1 MKKYLLLVFTCLF
14 LNSANSQEK
23 TKFEKYD
30 SFVWC
35 AMIQYKDHNYT
46 AALENF
52 EKAFKVIPD
61 EDVSDYF
68 YAAAAALH
76 LKNDQKAK
84 ELIIESILNTDSS
97 IDYFL
102 NFEEFNPFRSLK
114 LFEEINT
121 NYETHRLAFYENLE
135 FPEIYKEIR
144 LMIDKDQEVRTNG
157 GDMNTVDSPNI
168 IRLIE
173 ITKKYGWQ
181 KRSWL
186 LLWHQ
191 RIEFGEDNY
200 VWSFFKPYIDEQIR
214 IGEMRKDFW
223 ARFEEDKSIDLT
235 GKQIYGFW
243 WSQYDEMPLFDIQ
256 NVDKRRAAVGMAP
269 LWYLEKIYGI
279 KPPSDYK
286 ITEESK
292 VFINCED
299 N

>member
-1 MKKYLLLVFTCLF
+1 MKKSLF
-14 LNSANSQEK
+14 IIVSFLFINVTYSQTE
-23 TKFEKYD
+23 TKFERYD
-30 SFVWC
+30 QLFWC
-35 AMIQYKDHNYT
+35 AMIQYKDQNYK

-52 EKAFKVIPD
+52 EKAFIIIPN

-76 LKNDQKAK
+76 LKKNEKAK
-84 ELIIESILNTDSS
+84 ELIIESIIKTDSS

-102 NFEEFNPFRSLK
+102 NFAEFDSFRSLK

-121 NYETHRLAFYENLE
+121 NYETYRLAFYENLE

-144 LMIDKDQEVRTNG
+144 LMIDNDQDARING
-157 GDMNTVDSPNI
+157 GDMNSVDTPNI

-173 ITKKYGWQ
+173 ITKNYGWQ

-191 RIEFGEDNY
+191 RMEFGEDNY

-256 NVDKRRAAVGMAP
+256 NVDKRRAAVGMTP
-269 LWYLEKIYGI
+269 MWFHEKIHGI
-279 KPPSDYK
+279 KPPSDYI

-292 VFINCED
+292 LFINCSQ
-299 N
+299 